1 MARKK
6 VKKKKVVQAAGKC
19 PGDEYPVDKGP
30 GFEESLAR
38 LEEIA
43 AELEDGSIALEVALD
58 RYEEG
63 VGLLR
68 RCGGL
73 LSGAQRRIE
82 LLSGFDADGNPV
94 TAPLD
99 DDTLSLEEKA
109 QRRSRR
115 RTAVADSKQA
125 DATPN
130 SGRDTT
136 ADGPSDMDESG
147 RLF

>member
-1 MARKK
+1 MAKKK
-6 VKKKKVVQAAGKC
+6 VKKKVQNQSQEGA
-19 PGDEYPVDKGP
+19 ENEP

-43 AELEDGSIALEVALD
+43 SELEGGSIGLETALA

-63 VGLLR
+63 VRMLR
-68 RCGGL
+68 RCSGL

-94 TAPLD
+94 TTPLD

-109 QRRSRR
+109 QNRSRR
-115 RTAVADSKQA
+115 RTASSGPANSVSGN
-125 DATPN
+125 ATPSN
-130 SGRDTT
+130 DSTPDSNP
-136 ADGPSDMDESG
+136 DDDVDDSPL
-147 RLF
+147 LF